1 MRAWSSFS
9 VGLAAIASTARRAS
23 AANFRDRM
31 SGSCILDRRFTARAL
46 LCYIRRSMTK
56 LFEKGVEAVKAL
68 SAERQDMAGE
78 LLFSIA
84 ESAPEYRLTTEQIE
98 DLKLAIAEADR
109 GEFATDEEMAGT
121 WTQFGL

>member
-1 MRAWSSFS
+1 
-9 VGLAAIASTARRAS
+9 
-23 AANFRDRM
+23 
-31 SGSCILDRRFTARAL
+31 
-46 LCYIRRSMTK
+46 MTK